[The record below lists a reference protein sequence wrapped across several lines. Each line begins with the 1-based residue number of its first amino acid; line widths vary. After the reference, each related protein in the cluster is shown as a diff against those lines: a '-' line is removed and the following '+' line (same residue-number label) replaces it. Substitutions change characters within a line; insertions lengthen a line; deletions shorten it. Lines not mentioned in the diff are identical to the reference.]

1 MTTVANDYN
10 AESIKILKGL
20 EAVRKRPAM
29 YIGNTHEAGLHHL
42 VYEVVD
48 NAIDEALSGHCTQID
63 VSLNLD
69 GSVTVKDNG
78 RGIPTEIHSETG
90 KSAMEAVMTV
100 LHAGGKFE
108 KKGYQISA
116 GLHGVGVSVVNALS
130 EWARVEV
137 CRNGNIYFQSYKRGI
152 PDGDVK
158 ILGKT
163 DSTGTRIDFKPDHL
177 IFETTELK
185 LDIIAARMMELA
197 FLNKGIRINVKQ
209 EQPSGEEFDKEKNLS
224 YMYEGGIKSF
234 IQHLNKNRKPIHHEI
249 IYTEKQVG
257 NITVEVAFQY
267 NDSYQEHIISFAN
280 TVNTHEG
287 GMHLTGFKAA
297 ITSAITNYIKNNNT
311 LKIDKNT
318 KISGDD
324 TREGLVGIISVKVP
338 EPQFEGQTKTKLGNT
353 EVRDCVKGVVY
364 EEFVNFLNEHP
375 DSAKSIIQK
384 IYLAAHAREAAR
396 KAREITRRKNALD
409 SMSLPGKLSDCSEKN
424 IERTELFIVEG
435 DSAGGSAKQGRD
447 RTFQAILPLKG
458 KIINVEK
465 ARLDKVIKN
474 DEVHTLISAI
484 GTNIRDEF
492 NLDKLRYGKIVIMTD
507 ADVDG
512 AHIRT
517 LLLTFFYRYMPDLIR
532 EGHVYIAQPP
542 LYKVKFGKKEYYAY
556 SDKEMEDLINEVG
569 RDSKYSIQRYKGLGE
584 MNPEQ
589 LWTTTMDPK
598 NRIMLK
604 VSLEDEYVADEMFN
618 ILMGEEVAPRRK
630 FIQDHAKKVK
640 NLDI

>member
-1 MTTVANDYN
+1 
-10 AESIKILKGL
+10 
-20 EAVRKRPAM
+20 M

-48 NAIDEALSGHCTQID
+48 NAIDEALSGYCTQID

-69 GSVTVKDNG
+69 GSVTVQDNG
-78 RGIPTEIHSETG
+78 RGIPTDIHPETG
-90 KSAMEAVMTV
+90 KSAMEAIMTI

-130 EWARVEV
+130 EWTKVEV

-152 PDGDVK
+152 PDSDVK

-163 DSTGTRIDFKPDHL
+163 DSTGTKVTFKPDHL

-185 LDIIAARMMELA
+185 LDIIATRLRELA
-197 FLNKGIRINVKQ
+197 FLNKGIRINVKE
-209 EQPSGEEFDKEKNLS
+209 EQPQGEEFDPEKNLS
-224 YMYEGGIKSF
+224 FFYEGGIVSF
-234 IQHLNKNRKPIHHEI
+234 IEYLNKNRKPIHPEI
-249 IYTEKQVG
+249 VYAEKQSDGV
-257 NITVEVAFQY
+257 TVEAAFQY
-267 NDSYQEHIISFAN
+267 NDGYQEHITSFAN

-287 GMHLTGFKAA
+287 GMHLAGFKAA
-297 ITSAITNYIKNNNT
+297 ITASITNYIKNNST
-311 LKIDKNT
+311 ALKIDKNT

-324 TREGLVGIISVKVP
+324 TREGLVGVISVKVP

-353 EVRDCVKGVVY
+353 EVREIVKAVVY
-364 EEFVNFLNEHP
+364 EKFMIFLDEHP
-375 DSAKSIIQK
+375 NTAKTIIQK

-409 SMSLPGKLSDCSEKN
+409 SMALPGKLSDCSEKN

-447 RTFQAILPLKG
+447 RKFQAILPLKG

-465 ARLDKVIKN
+465 ARLDRVIKN

-492 NLDKLRYGKIVIMTD
+492 NLEKLRYGKIVIMTD

-532 EGHVYIAQPP
+532 NGHVYIAQPP
-542 LYKVKFGKKEYYAY
+542 LYKIKSGKTEHYVY
-556 SDKEMEDLINEVG
+556 SDEEMDQLLNEIG
-569 RDSKYSIQRYKGLGE
+569 RDTKYSIQRYKGLGE

-589 LWTTTMDPK
+589 LWETTMDPEK
-598 NRIMLK
+598 RIILK
-604 VSLEDEYVADEMFN
+604 VSLEDEYAADEMFN
-618 ILMGEEVAPRRK
+618 ILMGEEVAPRKK
-630 FIQDHAKKVK
+630 FIQEHAKKVK